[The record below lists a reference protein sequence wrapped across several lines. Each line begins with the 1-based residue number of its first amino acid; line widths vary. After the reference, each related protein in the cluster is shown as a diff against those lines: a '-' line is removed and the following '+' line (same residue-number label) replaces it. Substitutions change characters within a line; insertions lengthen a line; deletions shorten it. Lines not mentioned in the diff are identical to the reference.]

1 MGLRPTHMDE
11 NRFEPAQCR
20 MGCAWDGEGCM
31 DSGYVETV
39 REFDLEGAF

>member
-1 MGLRPTHMDE
+1 MGLWPTYMNE
-11 NRFEPAQCR
+11 NWFELTRCR
-20 MGCAWDGEGCM
+20 MVGAWDGEGCM

>member
-1 MGLRPTHMDE
+1 MGLRRTHMNE
-11 NRFEPAQCR
+11 NRFEPRQCR
-20 MGCAWDGEGCM
+20 IGSAWDGEGCM